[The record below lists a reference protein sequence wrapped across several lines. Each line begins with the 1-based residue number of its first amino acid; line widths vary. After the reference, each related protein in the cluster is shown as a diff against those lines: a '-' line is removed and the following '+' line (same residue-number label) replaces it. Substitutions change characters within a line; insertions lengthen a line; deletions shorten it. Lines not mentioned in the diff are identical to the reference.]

1 MKIIIDIPEY
11 LYEEIVNDEEYGI
24 ERMRK
29 AVING
34 TILPDNIGDLIDK
47 DAYKETLIENDYDK
61 GDPDCGTSCDGIFEL
76 LEDAPIIFKSE
87 HTMREATDE
96 ESESVNNYVKSISV
110 RTGINFDL
118 KKDIDKI
125 EKEILNLV
133 TCRCEDSCEG
143 DWQDFVNKDDVLRI
157 IKKYKEI

>member
-1 MKIIIDIPEY
+1 MTALINIDLIHLLTERKKNMKIIIDIPEY
-11 LYEEIVNDEEYGI
+11 LYKEVVNDEEYGV

-34 TILPDNIGDLIDK
+34 TILPDNIDNSIDN
-47 DAYKETLIENDYDK
+47 DTYKESLIE
-61 GDPDCGTSCDGIFEL
+61 
-76 LEDAPIIFKSE
+76 EDAPIIFKSE
-87 HTMREATDE
+87 HTMREATDKE
-96 ESESVNNYVKSISV
+96 NKSVNNYIKSISV

-125 EKEILNLV
+125 EKEISNLV

-143 DWQDFVNKDDVLRI
+143 DWQDFINKDDVLRI
-157 IKKYKEI
+157 IKKYKEN